1 MYVGKDAERDRSPHV
16 VKPQSEDPDHSCRAV
31 SIYGNDGAPS
41 SILTIPKSIIPSR
54 HGLSPYC

>member
-1 MYVGKDAERDRSPHV
+1 MYVGKGAERDRSPHV

-41 SILTIPKSIIPSR
+41 SILTIQKSIIPQDY
-54 HGLSPYC
+54 GLPSHC